1 MENFSQTE
9 SDILSKIKKISDR
22 NSYDVIKT
30 EIFGKKGIITELFKK
45 IGKTRN
51 FIILARTLKFRKIHN
66 SYGGSIDF
74 SLPKEKREEDGKKVA
89 LFNSAGHLELAVYK
103 SNPLTVGSASS
114 LFGLNYRD
122 PVTIEFD

>member
-1 MENFSQTE
+1 MVTN
-9 SDILSKIKKISDR
+9 
-22 NSYDVIKT
+22 
-30 EIFGKKGIITELFKK
+30 ITEKLFKK
-45 IGKTRN
+45 IGKTRD

-122 PVTIEFD
+122 PVTIQFD